1 MLTKQEPSVEPID
14 RARAYKSRN
23 KRPCDF
29 CRYKKAACHLETAPP
44 CELCVRYGKECT
56 FVESPAKRRR
66 PNEQTRNAAIED
78 IKANL
83 SLSREICSD
92 TGRNPS
98 IYGHDSNHAR
108 TAGMDLYPPP
118 PLHHQDHLLS
128 WEAGLPSFA
137 MDPTLAQDFPF
148 DPQLFAEP
156 LAFDTFEPAS
166 ASASSTLTFQSP
178 DIFSHASHESTDSLT
193 SPPSQCAGF
202 LPALTFESTAFEPSP
217 EREHASYVQIVGI
230 SGELDPCLLSKYEY
244 DEDNETKHHDFKIR
258 KTSAVSEEH
267 AGKTTADQTF
277 LLVKSKTYS
286 TSGAFHWRQDLE
298 KLVPSAQGAGLV
310 DLFYKHIHPVLPI
323 LPQSTFS
330 STSPSESEFPP
341 HLSAAV
347 YAHALSFVPSD
358 AHPSI
363 AQPSKS
369 GQLQERLLA
378 FSYAAL
384 QSAIQTPDVTV
395 IQTLLLHLK
404 RGHDSGALDSAS
416 TSPHS
421 RLPHET
427 DAAKWTMMCQTLGLA
442 QGLGLDQNCAS
453 WTTISRAERKLRK
466 RLAWA
471 VWVTEKW
478 LATGLGRR
486 SLSGKIGEDWEVP
499 YLTAK
504 DFHEDGGRGGQE
516 ADAHDSLSPAPSSS
530 PKNILSSK
538 KRKWDSEETE
548 VKEADPGHFIHL
560 CTLTEIVDDILTELY
575 SPTAM
580 RTLAGN
586 LENTLEVAKPL
597 RLRLGEWHRG
607 LPADLSATLTTTAST
622 ATSPSSALT
631 PSIVEQAS
639 GPSTASLDH
648 SASPIVEK
656 TSTSPAT
663 SPSSC
668 LPSMSPEG
676 TTLHYATAQPSVP
689 YTSLHLSYITAKIL
703 IFRALLRASTSLSI
717 PKDNPY
723 CPALEALRVGSLAT
737 AHEIISF
744 VSNLPPQAYASALWP
759 AYATQ
764 QIGTASSFL
773 LLLAHTT
780 DGGHGAEAREVV
792 MEWTDVLRA
801 RAPQF
806 GVLRSGLNIVEHG
819 MERLPGNMGKSE
831 R

>member
-1 MLTKQEPSVEPID
+1 
-14 RARAYKSRN
+14 
-23 KRPCDF
+23 
-29 CRYKKAACHLETAPP
+29 
-44 CELCVRYGKECT
+44 
-56 FVESPAKRRR
+56 
-66 PNEQTRNAAIED
+66 
-78 IKANL
+78 
-83 SLSREICSD
+83 
-92 TGRNPS
+92 
-98 IYGHDSNHAR
+98 
-108 TAGMDLYPPP
+108 
-118 PLHHQDHLLS
+118 
-128 WEAGLPSFA
+128 
-137 MDPTLAQDFPF
+137 MDPTLAF

-156 LAFDTFEPAS
+156 FDTFEPVPAS
-166 ASASSTLTFQSP
+166 TTSTLTFESP
-178 DIFSHASHESTDSLT
+178 DIFSHASHGSTDSLT
-193 SPPSQCAGF
+193 SPPCTGF
-202 LPALTFESTAFEPSP
+202 LPALLFESTAFEPSP
-217 EREHASYVQIVGI
+217 EREHASYVQIIG
-230 SGELDPCLLSKYEY
+230 SSSELDPCLLSKYEY
-244 DEDNETKHHDFKIR
+244 DGDNETKHHDLKIR
-258 KTSAVSEEH
+258 RTSAVSEEN

-277 LLVKSKTYS
+277 LVVKSKTYFAS
-286 TSGAFHWRQDLE
+286 SAFHWRHDLE

-330 STSPSESEFPP
+330 TTSSATSEFPP
-341 HLSAAV
+341 HLLAAV

-358 AHPSI
+358 AHTSI
-363 AQPSKS
+363 GQPSKS
-369 GQLQERLLA
+369 GQLQERLFAL
-378 FSYAAL
+378 SYAAL
-384 QSAIQTPDVTV
+384 QPATQTPDLTH

-404 RGHDSGALDSAS
+404 RGHASGTLDSAS

-421 RLPHET
+421 HLPHDT
-427 DAAKWTMMCQTLGLA
+427 DAAKWAMMCQTLGLA

-453 WTTISRAERKLRK
+453 WTIISCSERKLRK
-466 RLAWA
+466 RLAWDL
-471 VWVTEKW
+471 WVTEKW
-478 LATGLGRR
+478 LATGMGRR

-499 YLTAK
+499 YLTAE
-504 DFHEDGGRGGQE
+504 DFHENGGRDGEE

-530 PKNILSSK
+530 PKNVRTSK
-538 KRKWDSEETE
+538 KRKWDSEETG
-548 VKEADPGHFIHL
+548 VKEAGSGHFIHF

-586 LENTLEVAKPL
+586 LESTLEVAKPL
-597 RLRLGEWHRG
+597 RLRLREWHRG
-607 LPADLSATLTTTAST
+607 LPADLSATLSTTAST

-639 GPSTASLDH
+639 DPSTASPDH

-668 LPSMSPEG
+668 LPSRSPEE
-676 TTLHYATAQPSVP
+676 TSLHHATAQPSVP
-689 YTSLHLSYITAKIL
+689 HTSLHLSYITAKIL
-703 IFRALLRASTSLSI
+703 LFRALLRASASLSI

-723 CPALEALRVGSLAT
+723 CPALGALRVGSLAT

-744 VSNLPPQAYASALWP
+744 VSNLTPQAYASAFWP
-759 AYATQ
+759 AYAMQ
-764 QIGTASSFL
+764 QIEIASSFL

-780 DGGHGAEAREVV
+780 DDGHGAEAREVV

-819 MERLPGNMGKSE
+819 MERLPGNMGTSE